1 MESGDNDISSTLNK
15 RIEKEFTQDMEIVT
29 VIASEHP
36 LATLHELDTVY
47 SLSDLYDFLEII
59 AMQSAVRADMDKNK
73 DK

>member
-1 MESGDNDISSTLNK
+1 
-15 RIEKEFTQDMEIVT
+15 MEIVT